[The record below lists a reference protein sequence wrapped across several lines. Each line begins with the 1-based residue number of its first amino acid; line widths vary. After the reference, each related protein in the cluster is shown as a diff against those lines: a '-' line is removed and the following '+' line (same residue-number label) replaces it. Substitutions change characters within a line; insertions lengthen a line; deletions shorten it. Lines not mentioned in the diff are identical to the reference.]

1 MMVQTTASYK
11 YYDDEGLDKAY
22 NQDNVANSGFA
33 IPYAIIGFTCKA
45 FDKLTFNVS
54 MNAAA
59 TEAART
65 DC

>member
-1 MMVQTTASYK
+1 MMVQTTASNK
-11 YYDDEGLDKAY
+11 YYDDKGLDKAY
-22 NQDNVANSGFA
+22 NQDNVANSGFT
-33 IPYAIIGFTCKA
+33 IPYAIIDFTGKA
-45 FDKLTFNVS
+45 FDKLTYNVS